1 MRKIRRKRDLNKIS
15 NHSIYKE
22 AMSIYFNTISKL
34 LIFVFAV
41 IGVMYVSLTI
51 FVCIIFE

>member
-22 AMSIYFNTISKL
+22 AMSIYFKSITKL
-34 LIFVFAV
+34 VLFVFTV
-41 IGVMYVSLTI
+41 IGVSISALFYTLV
-51 FVCIIFE
+51 E

>member
-22 AMSIYFNTISKL
+22 AMSIYFKSITKL
-34 LIFVFAV
+34 VLFVFTV
-41 IGVMYVSLTI
+41 IGVICVSLTI
-51 FVCIIFE
+51 FACIIFE

>member
-22 AMSIYFNTISKL
+22 AMSIYSNTISKL

-41 IGVMYVSLTI
+41 IGVSISALFYFI
-51 FVCIIFE
+51 PW

>member
-22 AMSIYFNTISKL
+22 AMSIYFKSITKIVL
-34 LIFVFAV
+34 FVFTV
-41 IGVMYVSLTI
+41 IGVSISALFYTLV
-51 FVCIIFE
+51 E